1 LDDLGYP
8 YFTKPL
14 DDHPKLGSWN
24 MGWSFKIGVLK
35 YITVQV
41 HPGSWDKGMGQVQIL
56 VFRAREWRVLSRKI
70 RLQFQFEAPSII
82 QYVAPDALLLLWLFL
97 SMRFYACV
105 CPDPFF
111 SVADVHP
118 SWLAYPL
125 MISHVLFAKCQFIV
139 GKLNP
144 FFLIQL
150 LKLLFMISWLLFKD
164 PLVQQE
170 SHCYIVETSR
180 RYKWCTLW
188 IPLVTSIIMWL
199 FMEITIS
206 KNR

>member
-1 LDDLGYP
+1 
-8 YFTKPL
+8 
-14 DDHPKLGSWN
+14 
-24 MGWSFKIGVLK
+24 
-35 YITVQV
+35 
-41 HPGSWDKGMGQVQIL
+41 
-56 VFRAREWRVLSRKI
+56 
-70 RLQFQFEAPSII
+70 
-82 QYVAPDALLLLWLFL
+82 
-97 SMRFYACV
+97 
-105 CPDPFF
+105 
-111 SVADVHP
+111 
-118 SWLAYPL
+118 

-188 IPLVTSIIMWL
+188 IPLVTSII
-199 FMEITIS
+199 I
-206 KNR
+206 

>member
-1 LDDLGYP
+1 
-8 YFTKPL
+8 
-14 DDHPKLGSWN
+14 

-97 SMRFYACV
+97 SMRVYARTHSLV
-105 CPDPFF
+105 LLMYI
-111 SVADVHP
+111 HP
-118 SWLAYPL
+118 GWHILSWSL
-125 MISHVLFAKCQFIV
+125 MSCLQNANLLLVNWIH
-139 GKLNP
+139 

-188 IPLVTSIIMWL
+188 IPLVTSIIIWL
-199 FMEITIS
+199 FMEITLS
-206 KNR
+206 KKTVNKLM